1 MECRQMKVPPEIAYR
16 DVRKSAALEN
26 LILEKAAK
34 LDQVHEKLISC
45 RIAIE
50 KVQDHQRSGSPYRI
64 RIIVRVPPGKELVV
78 SREPG
83 EGQLNEQLKTAL
95 NSAFEAMRRQLVKA
109 KAKQQGEVKSH
120 PQDELSGYVVRLF
133 PEKGYGFIRSVEGR
147 ELYFH
152 RKSVLHDDFER
163 LEIGTGVRYFPR
175 QGEKGPQASTVQI
188 VDKPGVSVSKVVDPQ
203 VEPPEGW
210 KP

>member
-1 MECRQMKVPPEIAYR
+1 MEIPPEITYR
-16 DVRKSAALEN
+16 DVRKSAALEK

-45 RIAIE
+45 RIAVE
-50 KVQDHQRSGSPYRI
+50 KVQEHQRSDSPYRI

-95 NSAFEAMRRQLVKA
+95 NSAFEAMRRRLLKL
-109 KAKQQGEVKSH
+109 KAKQQGEVKTH
-120 PQDELSGYVVRLF
+120 PQQKLIGYVVRLF
-133 PEKGYGFIRSVEGR
+133 PAKGYGFIRSVEGR
-147 ELYFH
+147 DLYFH
-152 RKSVLHDDFER
+152 RNSVLHDDFKR
-163 LEIGTGVRYFPR
+163 LQIGAGVRYFPR

-188 VDKPGVSVSKVVDPQ
+188 VDKPGVSVSKVADPQ
-203 VEPPEGW
+203 VELPAGW
-210 KP
+210 EP